1 MPLFII
7 KGMESSGHTGDK
19 AMHTTRN
26 QQISDLFR
34 DHQATVARRV
44 AKQANVSAATIE
56 DACSFAWTQLV
67 ARPDVRLDKTWEV
80 LGWLTKTAVREAWQ
94 QGRRPA
100 TDELDTTGVEG
111 TARGLRA
118 YDDVEQTVIGRD
130 RLRSLAA
137 SRDLPGLTD
146 RQRKMLLL
154 HAIGYTYAEISEI
167 TGATLRTV
175 DRQIYRA
182 HARAQQI
189 DSEHA

>member
-1 MPLFII
+1 MQ
-7 KGMESSGHTGDK
+7 
-19 AMHTTRN
+19 TRN

-34 DHQATVARRV
+34 DHHATLARRV
-44 AKQANVSAATIE
+44 AKQANVPAATIE

-67 ARPDVRLDKTWEV
+67 ARTDVRLDKTWEV

-94 QGRRPA
+94 QARRS
-100 TDELDTTGVEG
+100 TGTEELDTTGVEG

-137 SRDLPGLTD
+137 TRELPGLTE

-154 HAIGYTYAEISEI
+154 HAIGFTYAEISEI

-182 HARAQQI
+182 HARARAI
-189 DSEHA
+189 DTENA